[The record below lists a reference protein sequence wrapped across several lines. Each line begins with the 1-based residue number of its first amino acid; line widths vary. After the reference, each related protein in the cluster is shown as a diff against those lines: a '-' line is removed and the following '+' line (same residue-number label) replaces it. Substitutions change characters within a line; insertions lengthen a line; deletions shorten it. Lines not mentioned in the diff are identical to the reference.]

1 MSLAN
6 KDTKWATGDASALN
20 NSSAYTPEFGDA
32 IADFM
37 TQGRP
42 ESVSSLLGVPF
53 AEAEL
58 SWEQAC
64 RAIDRQLQH
73 FGKDDWGIVDA
84 GLFEVILWLQAP
96 QSTNHENMPED
107 LPFDKDYEAAIVL
120 QVLAWSFKAMCWMH
134 VLTSLVCKLA
144 KHDAIVSNR

>member
-1 MSLAN
+1 MLRPSYLGS
-6 KDTKWATGDASALN
+6 KLVGRSTGSDST
-20 NSSAYTPEFGDA
+20 S
-32 IADFM
+32 
-37 TQGRP
+37 
-42 ESVSSLLGVPF
+42 
-53 AEAEL
+53 
-58 SWEQAC
+58 
-64 RAIDRQLQH
+64 